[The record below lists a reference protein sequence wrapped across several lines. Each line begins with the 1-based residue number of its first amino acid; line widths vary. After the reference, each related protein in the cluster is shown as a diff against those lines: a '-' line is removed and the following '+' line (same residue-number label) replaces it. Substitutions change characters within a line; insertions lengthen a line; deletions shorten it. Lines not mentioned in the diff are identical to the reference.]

1 MKFEQR
7 VRFVRMSSNAYNHL
21 VMGRIAELRA
31 TSAWRPPEGS
41 ALSLRVLEVRAPRAT
56 ESLHAHERRDL
67 EGLLGPKLLV
77 TLLADAEKDVQVVT
91 LVDDAGTRAA
101 VIYAWGYGGSY
112 TFDAQGKLLAF
123 GSQHDVEVWTHTQR
137 PLFWS
142 LDQAL
147 SQTSLTIPSVT
158 FPWWDEGQWEEL
170 EEGEDRGDPGLARL
184 RG

>member
-1 MKFEQR
+1 VNFEQR
-7 VRFVRMSSNAYNHL
+7 VRFVVMSSTAYNHL
-21 VMGRIAELRA
+21 VTGRIAELRA
-31 TSAWRPPEGS
+31 ASAWRPPTS
-41 ALSLRVLEVRAPRAT
+41 APSLRVLEVRAPRAI

-67 EGLLGPKLLV
+67 ERLLGPKLLL

-91 LVDDAGTRAA
+91 LVDDAGARAA

-123 GSQHDVEVWTHTQR
+123 GSQHDVEVWNHAQR
-137 PLFWS
+137 LLFWS

-147 SQTSLTIPSVT
+147 SHTSLSIPSVT
-158 FPWWDEGQWEEL
+158 FPWWDEGLWEEL